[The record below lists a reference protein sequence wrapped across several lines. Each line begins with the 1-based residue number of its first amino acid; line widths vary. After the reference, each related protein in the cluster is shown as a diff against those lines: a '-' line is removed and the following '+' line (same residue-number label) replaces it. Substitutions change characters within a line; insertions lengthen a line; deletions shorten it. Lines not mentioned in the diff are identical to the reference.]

1 MGVEKQKR
9 KVSISEGNP
18 ETWTVEPLRMKVFHS
33 QISQVHSYTYTLIQ
47 NIKYIEK
54 IYEMSYSAL
63 SDNGMLQIFT
73 FFII

>member
-33 QISQVHSYTYTLIQ
+33 QISQVHKTKYTSFVFSQIYQIYSTQYTSLMLTLI
-47 NIKYIEK
+47 N
-54 IYEMSYSAL
+54 
-63 SDNGMLQIFT
+63 
-73 FFII
+73 

>member
-54 IYEMSYSAL
+54 NL
-63 SDNGMLQIFT
+63 
-73 FFII
+73 